1 VSKNEVIA
9 RLEAL
14 LVRVRTRSAE
24 ARTRPV
30 HAAGPRGAASPPVG
44 VKAAAARAVATNAV
58 PGPTV
63 AAFAATEPSIPAVAF
78 APAATEPSI
87 PALIPSSVAPVPPAP
102 PPAVAPALPL
112 PLDEE
117 VTFAPPKQQ
126 APQVTEA
133 EIVVDVEVQDT
144 TQDMVIGVAPE
155 EPVIPESAESRERL
169 VAAEPVA
176 LDVTEPSSA
185 PEPAPGQLESLPPGD
200 LEAAGEE
207 EPVEEG
213 PASSRR
219 PVAPEP
225 EERLAAMAFGSEE
238 PAPPRHTPPPE
249 SGRLPAAPIVE
260 FDGDVTG
267 VRDAQSIP
275 QTAARASVTA
285 ELEPQAT
292 RPAVVPSDEVVDVLG
307 EAQRFSPATFVALL
321 DASLA
326 L

>member
-1 VSKNEVIA
+1 M
-9 RLEAL
+9 
-14 LVRVRTRSAE
+14 
-24 ARTRPV
+24 
-30 HAAGPRGAASPPVG
+30 
-44 VKAAAARAVATNAV
+44 
-58 PGPTV
+58 
-63 AAFAATEPSIPAVAF
+63 FAATEPSIPAVVF
-78 APAATEPSI
+78 APAPTEPSM
-87 PALIPSSVAPVPPAP
+87 PALVPPSVAPVAP
-102 PPAVAPALPL
+102 PPPPAIAPALPL

-133 EIVVDVEVQDT
+133 DIVVDVDVQEATQDT
-144 TQDMVIGVAPE
+144 VIGLPSE

-176 LDVTEPSSA
+176 LDGSELSA
-185 PEPAPGQLESLPPGD
+185 AREAAPDSLPPGD
-200 LEAAGEE
+200 LEAAAAEE
-207 EPVEEG
+207 AIEEG

-219 PVAPEP
+219 PVVPEP

-249 SGRLPAAPIVE
+249 SGRLPAAPIEE

-267 VRDAQSIP
+267 VRDAPSHP
-275 QTAARASVTA
+275 QAAARASIAT

-292 RPAVVPSDEVVDVLG
+292 RPAIAPSDEVADVLG
-307 EAQRFSPATFVALL
+307 EAQRFSPATFLALL